1 MFGVEIAHNLFNMLT
16 TFSYNIYVRK
26 RPWNIENWTKVTY
39 IMYGSLH
46 KCATEGKSETNHSV
60 LELENK
66 WVLITPFFN
75 AKTGYWVHNLLCYT
89 YINMYLYINI
99 LLYVR
104 FCE

>member
-1 MFGVEIAHNLFNMLT
+1 MFGVEIAHNLFDMLT
-16 TFSYNIYVRK
+16 TFSYNSIYVRK

-66 WVLITPFFN
+66 WVLITPFLMQKQDIEFI
-75 AKTGYWVHNLLCYT
+75 TCYVT
-89 YINMYLYINI
+89 LI
-99 LLYVR
+99 
-104 FCE
+104 

>member
-1 MFGVEIAHNLFNMLT
+1 MLT
-16 TFSYNIYVRK
+16 TFSYNICQKETLKYWK
-26 RPWNIENWTKVTY
+26 LDKSY
-39 IMYGSLH
+39 LHHGSLH

-75 AKTGYWVHNLLCYT
+75 AKTEYWVYNLLCYT

-99 LLYVR
+99 LLYVG